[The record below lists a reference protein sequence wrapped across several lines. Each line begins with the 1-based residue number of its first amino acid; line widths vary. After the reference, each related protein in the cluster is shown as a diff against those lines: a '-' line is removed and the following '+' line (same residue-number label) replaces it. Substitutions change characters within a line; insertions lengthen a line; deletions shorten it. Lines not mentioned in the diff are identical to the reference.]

1 MNGAL
6 KVFTHHLLVYR
17 RVWKGSLFASFIEPV
32 LYLASIGVGLG
43 TLIARGPAHTVG
55 GLPYASFVAPGMLAA
70 AAMMTSSQEAM
81 YPITNRTYWDRI
93 YHAMLASPL
102 AVANLVSGEV
112 LWQIFRLAIVCGVF
126 FIVMLAFGTVH
137 SVAAPLAIPVA
148 MLGGL
153 SLGLP
158 IMAFAATQHS
168 DTGFQVIYRFILVPL
183 FVLGGTFFPLDRLPQ
198 VLQAVAWL
206 TPLANGVAITR
217 GLTSGTAAIWPS
229 LLHLA
234 VLLIYA
240 TAGFL
245 AANLTF
251 HRELA
256 R

>member
-81 YPITNRTYWDRI
+81 YPITNRSYWDRI

-102 AVANLVSGEV
+102 AVGNLVTGEV
-112 LWQIFRLAIVCGVF
+112 LWQMFRLAIVCGVF

-137 SVAAPLAIPVA
+137 SVVAPL
-148 MLGGL
+148 
-153 SLGLP
+153 
-158 IMAFAATQHS
+158 
-168 DTGFQVIYRFILVPL
+168 
-183 FVLGGTFFPLDRLPQ
+183 
-198 VLQAVAWL
+198 
-206 TPLANGVAITR
+206 
-217 GLTSGTAAIWPS
+217 
-229 LLHLA
+229 
-234 VLLIYA
+234 
-240 TAGFL
+240 
-245 AANLTF
+245 
-251 HRELA
+251 
-256 R
+256 